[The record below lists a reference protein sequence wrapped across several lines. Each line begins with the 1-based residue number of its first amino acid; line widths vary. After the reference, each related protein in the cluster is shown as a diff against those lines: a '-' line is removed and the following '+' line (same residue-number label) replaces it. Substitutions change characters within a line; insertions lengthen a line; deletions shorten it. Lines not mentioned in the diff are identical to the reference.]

1 MVDNPFL
8 PGFTARYCDVKGVR
22 LRLFEAG
29 DGPAVALLH
38 GLGGAASNWLAV
50 APALAERARVV
61 VPELPGHGGSSALP
75 APVAT
80 LDAYA
85 DRVAGALD
93 EPAVVVGHSL
103 GGVVALRLA
112 LQAPRLV
119 RGVVLAG
126 SAGLSSGTRRSQ
138 RALAIASLIQ
148 PGKRISPLSRVVSG
162 RRVLR
167 GIAFGFGFVAD
178 PEALDPQVAEA
189 FFAGSALHTGVRE
202 ATDALVRTN
211 PRRDLERVACPGLV
225 VHGARDRQVPLRDAF
240 EYARR
245 LDAPL
250 RVIADCGHLLIGERP
265 HAVVDAIAD
274 FLDRVVDVEELPVDG
289 ELVG

>member
-29 DGPAVALLH
+29 EGPAVVLLH

-50 APALAERARVV
+50 APALARRARVV
-61 VPELPGHGGSSALP
+61 VPELPGHGGSSGLP

-93 EPAVVVGHSL
+93 EPAVAVGHSL

-112 LQAPRLV
+112 LRAPRLV

-138 RALAIASLIQ
+138 RALGVASRVQ
-148 PGKRISPLSRVVSG
+148 PGKRIAPLRRLISENAVV
-162 RRVLR
+162 RQ
-167 GIAFGFGFVAD
+167 IAFGFANVAD
-178 PEALDPQVAEA
+178 PRALEPAVAEA
-189 FFAGSALHTGVRE
+189 FVAGAGLHTGIRE
-202 ATDALVRTN
+202 AADALVRTD
-211 PRRDLERVACPGLV
+211 PRLDLDRVRVPALV
-225 VHGARDRQVPLRDAF
+225 LHGGRDRMVPLRDAF

-245 LDAPL
+245 LDASL